1 MTSLSVQPDYIFRPT
16 GLIKTNNK
24 RRKKII
30 ISLHIRDLEQAIAE
44 HIERRFG
51 LEFTHEK
58 PSVKIAINSDATLS
72 QNEEEEACVNLF
84 ECKSFDIEVRNIE
97 IDDDL

>member
-1 MTSLSVQPDYIFRPT
+1 MIF
-16 GLIKTNNK
+16 
-24 RRKKII
+24 
-30 ISLHIRDLEQAIAE
+30 SLHSRDVGQAIAE
-44 HIERRFG
+44 HIEKRFG
-51 LEFTHEK
+51 LEFTHDT
-58 PSVKIAINSDATLS
+58 PRVKIAIKRDATLS

>member
-1 MTSLSVQPDYIFRPT
+1 V
-16 GLIKTNNK
+16 
-24 RRKKII
+24 
-30 ISLHIRDLEQAIAE
+30 EQALAE
-44 HIERRFG
+44 HIEKRFG
-51 LEFTHEK
+51 LKFTHEK
-58 PSVKIAINSDATLS
+58 PRVKIAIKRDATLS